1 MDLKDKIIGMALA
14 ALIALVG
21 WNLHETW
28 SMKEQ
33 VFKLQQ
39 GQKVLS
45 KQIKKNTNFVKQKL
59 KNLKRINLRKRRKR
73 RNQMFN
79 SKWFIVLLFFIL
91 LGTGLN
97 GCNTVCPDKTTVNIG
112 TTEVDA
118 DNNNKNKTQHP
129 RS

>member
-28 SMKEQ
+28 GMKEQ

-39 GQKVLS
+39 GQEVLS

-59 KNLKRINLRKRRKR
+59 KQLKKKQNKKVINQEIKK
-73 RNQMFN
+73 N
-79 SKWFIVLLFFIL
+79 K
-91 LGTGLN
+91 
-97 GCNTVCPDKTTVNIG
+97 KKK
-112 TTEVDA
+112 
-118 DNNNKNKTQHP
+118 NNKKKKKVENE
-129 RS
+129 

>member
-39 GQKVLS
+39 GQVILS
-45 KQIKKNTNFVKQKL
+45 KQIKKNTAFVKQKL
-59 KNLKRINLRKRRKR
+59 KQLKKKQNKKTINQEIK
-73 RNQMFN
+73 
-79 SKWFIVLLFFIL
+79 
-91 LGTGLN
+91 
-97 GCNTVCPDKTTVNIG
+97 
-112 TTEVDA
+112 
-118 DNNNKNKTQHP
+118 KNKKKNKKKKKKVENE
-129 RS
+129 

>member
-39 GQKVLS
+39 GQITLS
-45 KQIKKNTNFVKQKL
+45 KQIKKNTAFVKQKL
-59 KNLKRINLRKRRKR
+59 KQLKKKQNKKIINKEIK
-73 RNQMFN
+73 
-79 SKWFIVLLFFIL
+79 K
-91 LGTGLN
+91 
-97 GCNTVCPDKTTVNIG
+97 
-112 TTEVDA
+112 
-118 DNNNKNKTQHP
+118 NNKKKKKKKNKIENE
-129 RS
+129 

>member
-28 SMKEQ
+28 GMKEQ

-59 KNLKRINLRKRRKR
+59 KQLKKK
-73 RNQMFN
+73 Q
-79 SKWFIVLLFFIL
+79 
-91 LGTGLN
+91 G
-97 GCNTVCPDKTTVNIG
+97 DKK
-112 TTEVDA
+112 
-118 DNNNKNKTQHP
+118 KNKKKKKKVDNG
-129 RS
+129 

>member
-28 SMKEQ
+28 GMKEE

-39 GQKVLS
+39 GQEVLS

-59 KNLKRINLRKRRKR
+59 KNLKKK
-73 RNQMFN
+73 
-79 SKWFIVLLFFIL
+79 KV
-91 LGTGLN
+91 
-97 GCNTVCPDKTTVNIG
+97 K
-112 TTEVDA
+112 
-118 DNNNKNKTQHP
+118 KNKKKKTDD
-129 RS
+129 